1 MLEKIAIVLV
11 FGGLGCV
18 GIGFLLMMM
27 DSVL

>member
-11 FGGLGCV
+11 FGGLGCA
-18 GIGFLLMMM
+18 GIGFLLMIM